1 VAEECDSRVNLRIHL
16 LIGRLGI
23 VKEDHVVQTD
33 ADVAHQVDIQS
44 EEEEAAVVVAI
55 RAVAAVVTEEVKVGA
70 VTDLEPII
78 GIKGPDLEIG
88 ELHGLDL
95 ELDQDPG
102 KKESHAVDPKVG
114 I

>member
-1 VAEECDSRVNLRIHL
+1 M
-16 LIGRLGI
+16 
-23 VKEDHVVQTD
+23 
-33 ADVAHQVDIQS
+33 
-44 EEEEAAVVVAI
+44 
-55 RAVAAVVTEEVKVGA
+55 TE
-70 VTDLEPII
+70 LEHII
-78 GIKGPDLEIG
+78 DIKGLDLEIE

>member
-1 VAEECDSRVNLRIHL
+1 MAEECDSRVNLRIHL

-23 VKEDHVVQTD
+23 VKEDHVVQID
-33 ADVAHQVDIQS
+33 VDVAHQVDIQS
-44 EEEEAAVVVAI
+44 EEEAAVVVVTP
-55 RAVAAVVTEEVKVGA
+55 AVTAVVTEQVKVGA
-70 VTDLEPII
+70 VTELEHII
-78 GIKGPDLEIG
+78 DIKGLDLEIE

>member
-1 VAEECDSRVNLRIHL
+1 M
-16 LIGRLGI
+16 
-23 VKEDHVVQTD
+23 
-33 ADVAHQVDIQS
+33 
-44 EEEEAAVVVAI
+44 
-55 RAVAAVVTEEVKVGA
+55 
-70 VTDLEPII
+70 TDLEPII